1 MKYALIIGLG
11 LLAAACSS
19 VPKQYLANDN
29 CCHYDDSIFH
39 LKESEMTLNPEVKQ
53 YLKDN
58 EGKLITVNTDNFENV
73 FFIIPGINEIS
84 NQQENKQLHIGKWIR
99 YRDDRTIKKVEF
111 KYLNGTND
119 IRKETYYDQQGHITE
134 VIDYEKG
141 YNICW
146 AEAIAI
152 VKKIA
157 RRKIKK
163 WEVTSFNM
171 RHADLN
177 KFPDARPQWY
187 ISLNGN
193 EDFQLKDTKHY
204 IIDGITGKYTG
215 SFKSRMVP

>member
-1 MKYALIIGLG
+1 M
-11 LLAAACSS
+11 
-19 VPKQYLANDN
+19 
-29 CCHYDDSIFH
+29 
-39 LKESEMTLNPEVKQ
+39 
-53 YLKDN
+53 
-58 EGKLITVNTDNFENV
+58 
-73 FFIIPGINEIS
+73 
-84 NQQENKQLHIGKWIR
+84 
-99 YRDDRTIKKVEF
+99 
-111 KYLNGTND
+111 
-119 IRKETYYDQQGHITE
+119 
-134 VIDYEKG
+134 
-141 YNICW
+141 
-146 AEAIAI
+146 
-152 VKKIA
+152 KKIA